1 MIRYLKSQKEYL
13 DSRERLIEANL
24 SFLTEKRSLIKRSLL
39 SPKTGDLLKS
49 WDLELAISEIK
60 KTFATDAQI
69 IDFGAYGSEIPWCLE
84 RLGYR
89 NIHGVDLNPDILNY
103 PKNSI
108 TWVVEDYYE
117 SHFEDDSADCIT
129 AISVI
134 EHGYDPIKLIR
145 EAHRVLKTSGKFVF
159 SFDYWPTK
167 IDTSTEYIF
176 DMTLTILSKEE
187 FETLVDLAQD
197 YGFELLGQEDELPS
211 VPVISY
217 NNKDYTFAFVVLE
230 KVR

>member
-1 MIRYLKSQKEYL
+1 MIRYLKSQEEYL
-13 DSRERLIEANL
+13 DSRESLIKANL
-24 SFLTEKRSLIKRSLL
+24 SFLNEKRSLIKRSLL
-39 SPKTGDLLKS
+39 TPKTGDILKS

-60 KTFATDAQI
+60 KTFTTDAQI
-69 IDFGAYGSEIPWCLE
+69 IDFGAYGSEIPWCLD

-89 NIHGVDLNPDILNY
+89 NIHGIDLNPDILNY
-103 PKNSI
+103 PKSSI
-108 TWVVEDYYE
+108 NWVVDDYYK
-117 SHFEDDSADCIT
+117 SQFEENSADCIT

-145 EAHRVLKTSGKFVF
+145 EAHRLLKTSGKFIF

-167 IDTSTEYIF
+167 IDTSKEYIF
-176 DMTLTILSKEE
+176 DMTWTILSKEE

-197 YGFELLGQEDELPS
+197 YGFQLVGKEEELPS

-217 NNKDYTFAFVVLE
+217 NDRDYTFAFVVLE